1 MINDFLQTYQKPRD
15 CVAKLIRHHC
25 EQEYP
30 GLRERLTTIIEE
42 EKSSYDLTF
51 SWDYKRKIME
61 LIDKMDKVGL
71 KNIGNVD

>member
-1 MINDFLQTYQKPRD
+1 MINDFFLQTYQKPRD

-30 GLRERLTTIIEE
+30 GLRERLTTIVDE

-71 KNIGNVD
+71 RNTPF